1 MERPAHQKL
10 DPEPPARG
18 LRILTPLGIRDF
30 ALLFAGTSVSLL
42 GDGVYLVTIAWQV
55 YDISNAPTALSV
67 VGVAWTLPMV
77 AFLLVGGVLGDRFD
91 RRRLLIASDAIRA
104 VAIGG
109 LAALALTGA
118 IELWH
123 VIALVAVY
131 GVGEAL
137 FAPSFQAIVPE
148 VVPKRLLVQANSL
161 QQLTEPLAYRLAGPA
176 LGGLVIA
183 GLGTGAAFV
192 IDSATFLV
200 SMACV
205 AAMRPLPRPEREHTP
220 SMAEDMRE
228 GARFVRSQPWLW
240 ATLVAAALTLLL
252 WLGPLEVLLPF
263 VVRNEYGAGA
273 GGLGLVFAAAG
284 AGAVLSAVV
293 IGQRGLPRRHVLWMY
308 LGWGGSTLA
317 LVGYGLV
324 DEVWQAAAIG
334 FAGGVGEG
342 VGMITWITL
351 IHSHVP
357 DRLLGRVSS
366 LDWMVSI
373 GLTPLSFALA
383 GPVAEAI
390 GAQVTMVAAGLL
402 ACAVFLT
409 FLLVPGVRD
418 PEQWAQRASPRPGP

>member
-1 MERPAHQKL
+1 MRL
-10 DPEPPARG
+10 DAEPPTRG
-18 LRILTPLGIRDF
+18 LRILAPLRIREF

-67 VGVAWTLPMV
+67 VGLAWTLPMV
-77 AFLLVGGVLGDRFD
+77 AFLLVGGVLGDRVD

-109 LAALALTGA
+109 LAALALSGA

-148 VVPKRLLVQANSL
+148 VVPKRLLLQANSL

-176 LGGLVIA
+176 LGGVVIA
-183 GLGTGAAFV
+183 GLGTGAAFL
-192 IDSATFLV
+192 IDAVSFSV
-200 SMACV
+200 SMVCV
-205 AAMRPLPRPEREHTP
+205 ALMRPLPRPEREHTP
-220 SMAEDMRE
+220 SVVDDLRE
-228 GARFVRSQPWLW
+228 GVGFVRSQPWLW
-240 ATLVAAALTLLL
+240 ATLLAAALTLLL

-263 VVRNEYGAGA
+263 VVRNEYDAGA

-293 IGQRGLPRRHVLWMY
+293 IGQRGLGRRHVLWMY
-308 LGWGGSTLA
+308 LGWGTSTLA

-324 DEVWQAAAIG
+324 DEVWQAAAVG
-334 FAGGVGEG
+334 FAGGIGEG

-373 GLTPLSFALA
+373 GLTPVSFALA
-383 GPVAEAI
+383 GPIAEGI
-390 GAQVTMVAAGLL
+390 GTQATMIGAGLL
-402 ACAVFLT
+402 ATATFLA

-418 PEQWAQRASPRPGP
+418 PERWPHGASLGSGP